1 MNIPS
6 IALDDLKIAQ
16 ARIRGYAYR
25 TPCYPAFS
33 EKSLWLKLEC
43 FQPVRAFK
51 IRGAANKIL
60 SLPEDKMKKGIITAS
75 SGNHGLAVS
84 YIANKLKLHATIV
97 LPENVVPEKL
107 EMITSLGA
115 KTVFFG
121 KQQDER
127 LRKALEIQ
135 NSEGLT
141 FIEPFNDLEVI
152 AGQGTCGLELVED
165 LPEVESVFVPIG
177 GGGLISGIA
186 SAVKLVKSN
195 DIKVIG
201 VQPEGS
207 PSMYKSMKSGVL
219 SSIEESRTIADGLS
233 VRKPGDLTFSF
244 VKRFVDDIVLVR
256 DEELIDATSQLLTKE
271 HVMAEPSGA
280 AALSGLLK
288 VRRET
293 GKIEK
298 SVAIVSGGNISKEM
312 LKKIVSR

>member
-1 MNIPS
+1 M
-6 IALDDLKIAQ
+6 
-16 ARIRGYAYR
+16 
-25 TPCYPAFS
+25 
-33 EKSLWLKLEC
+33 
-43 FQPVRAFK
+43 RAFK

-141 FIEPFNDLEVI
+141 FIEPFNDLEII

-165 LPEVESVFVPIG
+165 LPEVERVFVPIG

-256 DEELIDATSQLLTKE
+256 DEEIIDATSQLLTKE